1 MAVESSSEDQ
11 IPVNDA
17 EAHKAHGGQASF
29 VYISDGMRGQ
39 VKDFCRW
46 DVFSKCGP
54 TDSVAPGLSPSCTFW
69 HLCMTLNRET
79 AAGNVTVHS
88 FRIHL

>member
-11 IPVNDA
+11 ILIDDA
-17 EAHKAHGGQASF
+17 EAHKVRGGPASIEH
-29 VYISDGMRGQ
+29 ISNGMRGQ
-39 VKDFCRW
+39 VKDFCGW

-54 TDSVAPGLSPSCTFW
+54 TNSVAPGLLPSCTFW